1 MFLTYKYL
9 ILLIALAACA
19 VLLPM
24 VSADSTPV
32 AMIPVGPG
40 PVIIDTTPA
49 PTETPFTPVTQPT
62 TEPTTVPTTIPTTK
76 PTTVPT
82 VVTQPTTIPTTV
94 PTAVPTTE
102 PTVTVPTVVTQ
113 PTTEPT
119 ITIWT
124 TSPTQAGGGKGWI
137 DTYCNI
143 DGATVYF
150 DGAAQGTIAGG
161 ILSVPVSPSGTPVR
175 TVSVSKSGYT
185 TWSGP
190 LPHMP
195 ADEEHVQVY
204 ATINPT
210 PTQTT
215 IPPVQN
221 GAIYAQSTPN
231 GAQIYMNGNFYG
243 YSPITI
249 PNLPP
254 GSYSMKATLSGY
266 SPNTNLV
273 TVNAGQTAFYSP
285 VLQQSPQPSRNTGT
299 VYVTSNPGNA
309 LIYVDGAY
317 QGKAPLTVTLYPG
330 SHTFRLTLSGY
341 NDYTTTVYVNGG
353 TSQNLN
359 AIMSPAVYGSVAI
372 TSMPGATV
380 YMDSNTQGKI
390 PSSGVLALNN
400 IPNGNHLFKLTAS
413 GYNDWMNTVYV
424 VPNTVT
430 SFTATLTPIGTNPTP
445 VPATGGLNIVS
456 TPTGADVLVDNIFK
470 GYTPAVLDGITPGQ
484 HQILLRYTGYMDYS
498 TTATVNSGQTTPL
511 AISLQA
517 APAPTPQSAP
527 SLAILIGGIVGI
539 IALGA
544 TLRRRS

>member
-1 MFLTYKYL
+1 LTHKYL

-19 VLLPM
+19 LLLPM

-32 AMIPVGPG
+32 AMIPVGP
-40 PVIIDTTPA
+40 VIIDTTA
-49 PTETPFTPVTQPT
+49 EPTTVPFTPVTQPT
-62 TEPTTVPTTIPTTK
+62 TEPTTVRTTVPTTIPTT
-76 PTTVPT
+76 
-82 VVTQPTTIPTTV
+82 
-94 PTAVPTTE
+94 VPTTE

-113 PTTEPT
+113 PTTEQT

-124 TSPTQAGGGKGWI
+124 TAPGGGKGWI
-137 DTYCNI
+137 VTYCNI
-143 DGATVYF
+143 DGATVSF
-150 DGAAQGTIAGG
+150 NGVPQGTTAGG
-161 ILSVPVSPSGTPVR
+161 SLTVPVSPSGTPVS
-175 TVSVSKSGYT
+175 TISVTKDGYS
-185 TWSGP
+185 TWTGAPS
-190 LPHMP
+190 HMP
-195 ADEEHVQVY
+195 ADQETVSVY
-204 ATINPT
+204 STINPLST
-210 PTQTT
+210 PTTT
-215 IPPVQN
+215 PPVQN

-273 TVNAGQTAFYSP
+273 TVNAGQTAMYSP
-285 VLQQSPQPSRNTGT
+285 VLQQSPQPSRSTGT
-299 VYVTSNPGNA
+299 VSVTSSPDHA
-309 LIYVDGAY
+309 LVYVDGAY

-330 SHTFRLTLSGY
+330 SHTFRLSLSGY

-353 TSQNLN
+353 TSQTIS

-372 TSMPGATV
+372 TSMPGATA

-390 PSSGVLALNN
+390 PSSGVMTLNN

-430 SFTATLTPIGTNPTP
+430 SFTATLTPVGINPTP

-484 HQILLRYTGYMDYS
+484 HQVLLRYTGYMDYS
-498 TTATVNSGQTTPL
+498 TTVTVNSGQTTPL

-517 APAPTPQSAP
+517 APSPTPQSAP
-527 SLAILIGGIVGI
+527 SIAILIGGLVGI
-539 IALGA
+539 IAMAG
-544 TLRRRS
+544 LRRRS